1 MVNFFLTLNIK
12 KNNIFILLA
21 LIASK
26 FLSISVICLSNLVHL
41 SIGLYFS
48 HFKVYLDVR
57 VFFTM
62 LTYSWKSF
70 VMFILYNLI
79 KYKKIILVNV
89 IKGYM

>member
-1 MVNFFLTLNIK
+1 MKIV
-12 KNNIFILLA
+12 LA

-26 FLSISVICLSNLVHL
+26 FFSISVICLSNLVHL

-48 HFKVYLDVR
+48 HFNVYLDVR
-57 VFFTM
+57 VFLTT

-79 KYKKIILVNV
+79 NNKKFILVN
-89 IKGYM
+89 I